1 MYALNEVKGMRLKM
15 KLYHGSPISGLKEIK
30 VNDSTQTG
38 KCVYAA
44 TRHIYAVIFA
54 AIKLMN
60 PLITPKFI
68 GVKKYEESN
77 LMSDLRLIERQSGDL
92 DRLKGKKVSIY
103 VLDDKNFNLPREHDE
118 MYEITSYQDAK
129 VLEELVI
136 EDLYEYLRKIGIT
149 MVEYKDR
156 GKYGIPTN
164 DDYFIVGILKT
175 YSWKIRS
182 GEEKE
187 IIRANSKLDEYCEY
201 RPDFREKLLY
211 LKGIVDNL
219 DDQEKDIF
227 LENLWIKEKNDFNI
241 DIINEYSNYILKN
254 KKFR

>member
-1 MYALNEVKGMRLKM
+1 M

-38 KCVYAA
+38 RCVYAA
-44 TRHIYAVIFA
+44 TRQIYAIIFA

-77 LMSDLRLIERQSGDL
+77 LMSDLCLIERQLGDL
-92 DRLKGKKVSIY
+92 DRIKGKKVSIY

-118 MYEITSYQDAK
+118 MYERTSYQNVR
-129 VLEELVI
+129 VLEEFVI
-136 EDLYEYLRKIGIT
+136 EDIYEYLRKIGIT

-175 YSWKIRS
+175 YSWIIKS
-182 GEEKE
+182 GEENE
-187 IIRANSKLDEYCEY
+187 IIRANRKLDEYYEY
-201 RPDFREKLLY
+201 RPDFKEKILY
-211 LKGIVDNL
+211 LKNIIDNL
-219 DDQEKDIF
+219 DDNERDFFIK
-227 LENLWIKEKNDFNI
+227 NLWSNEKNDFNT

-254 KKFR
+254 RKIRY